1 MQFKEFESDLRDK
14 VSDFAQFYA
23 KNMRDDPEN
32 FPSEMHVADWWEQF
46 VMHVEDNM
54 KIFHCHTRKGNKP

>member
-54 KIFHCHTRKGNKP
+54 